1 MRQAGFP
8 VSAKPEK
15 DSELIHDAVLL
26 CNDLAEQRV
35 EATTDLYAANR
46 VAALDKLD
54 AQDSLLS
61 AQLNRNSAIVNY
73 AIARL
78 QFMNDLEA
86 IRLSAQGLRFDLNLP
101 MPASAE

>member
-1 MRQAGFP
+1 MRRSLRNIQA
-8 VSAKPEK
+8 AL
-15 DSELIHDAVLL
+15 DSFKIQKFAV
-26 CNDLAEQRV
+26 DLAEQRV

-61 AQLNRNSAIVNY
+61 AQLNRNAAIVDY

-78 QFMNDLEA
+78 QRMNDLEA
-86 IRLSAQGLRFDLNLP
+86 IRLSPQGLRFDLKLP